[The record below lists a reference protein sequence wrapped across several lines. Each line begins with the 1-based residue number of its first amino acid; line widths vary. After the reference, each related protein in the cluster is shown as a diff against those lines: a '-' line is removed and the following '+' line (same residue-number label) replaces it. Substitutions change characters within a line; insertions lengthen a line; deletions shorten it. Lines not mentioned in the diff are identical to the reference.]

1 MAFTL
6 YALIQAVI
14 LGVNAVAV
22 LHEERFLSK
31 SNLFYTG
38 NSIARVSYVLCLA
51 SLGDESLWSQTNGI
65 LLQSRL
71 GFSFI
76 QSAGVSTK
84 MSGALVKN
92 QESKCS

>member
-38 NSIARVSYVLCLA
+38 SLLTRVLRVLCLA
-51 SLGDESLWSQTNGI
+51 SLRDDVLCAQN
-65 LLQSRL
+65 R
-71 GFSFI
+71 
-76 QSAGVSTK
+76 
-84 MSGALVKN
+84 M
-92 QESKCS
+92 